1 MKIEFSQEEKN
12 VANGLKMAA
21 ENAPIAVTKTA
32 LGVLKV
38 GAGLSVGIVKTL
50 WSAGSIVA
58 NSAAEA
64 INSYQQAAIVKQ
76 PKQETIEVK
85 AEVIS

>member
-21 ENAPIAVTKTA
+21 ENAPIAATKTA

-38 GAGLSVGIVKTL
+38 GTGLSVGIVKTL

-64 INSYQQAAIVKQ
+64 INSYQQTTTVKQ
-76 PKQETIEVK
+76 SKQEPIEVK

>member
-38 GAGLSVGIVKTL
+38 GTSLSVGIVKTL

-64 INSYQQAAIVKQ
+64 INSYQQTAQ
-76 PKQETIEVK
+76 SKQEPIEVK
-85 AEVIS
+85 AEVVS

>member
-38 GAGLSVGIVKTL
+38 GAGLSMGIAKTL

-64 INSYQQAAIVKQ
+64 INSYQQTAIVKQ
-76 PKQETIEVK
+76 PKQETNIVD
-85 AEVIS
+85 AEVVS